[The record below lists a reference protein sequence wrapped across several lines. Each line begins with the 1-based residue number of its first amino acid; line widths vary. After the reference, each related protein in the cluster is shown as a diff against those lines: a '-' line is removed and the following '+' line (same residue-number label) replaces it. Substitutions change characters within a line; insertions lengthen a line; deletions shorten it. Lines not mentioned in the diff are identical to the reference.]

1 MPWKMHLEQFSS
13 GSAWMIEPFSTC
25 KWRARGKQHI
35 PATPLKPTL
44 NRESYSWQIE
54 RRQIAWKAILCVKR
68 MAANTVIMRV
78 LGR

>member
-1 MPWKMHLEQFSS
+1 MENASGAVFLGFCLDDRTLLHLQE
-13 GSAWMIEPFSTC
+13 
-25 KWRARGKQHI
+25 RARGKQHI